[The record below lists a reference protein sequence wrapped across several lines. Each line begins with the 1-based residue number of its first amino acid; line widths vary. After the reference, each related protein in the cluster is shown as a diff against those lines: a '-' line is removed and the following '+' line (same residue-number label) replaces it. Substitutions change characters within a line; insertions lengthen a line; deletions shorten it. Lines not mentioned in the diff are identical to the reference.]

1 MNISKHSILYGIA
14 TAIIMILFLALL
26 IGLRQSHNFNLR
38 FLNFVI
44 LGFGVFFSMRSYIAK
59 RPKRPNYLT
68 GIGIGSITALSA
80 SIVYSITGALI
91 LFASPD
97 FVQGVQEFEPEGQIL
112 NPISI
117 TAIMLFETF
126 VFGAFF
132 SYVTMQWLI
141 SDRPMVESPKEDN
154 DMKKE
159 DYISDKPV
167 VEPTNN

>member
-14 TAIIMILFLALL
+14 TAIIMLLFLALL

-38 FLNFVI
+38 FLNFII
-44 LGFGVFFSMRSYIAK
+44 LGFGVFFSMRNYITK
-59 RPKRPNYLT
+59 RPKRPHYLT
-68 GIGIGSITALSA
+68 GIGIGALTS
-80 SIVYSITGALI
+80 
-91 LFASPD
+91 LFASIIYAVVGALLLFNSPN
-97 FVQGVQEFEPEGQIL
+97 FVQGVQEFEPQGQFL

-141 SDRPMVESPKEDN
+141 SDRPMVESHKADN

-167 VEPTNN
+167 V